1 MADPRTYRPAPGS
14 IPTEPGVYRF
24 RDEHGRV
31 IYVGKAKN
39 LRSRLSSYFADLSLL
54 HPRTR
59 RMVLAAAGVQWTVV
73 STEVEALQLEYT
85 WIKRYDL
92 RPHDGPDDL
101 RGRLHHLARARV
113 DRKSVV

>member
-73 STEVEALQLEYT
+73 ST
-85 WIKRYDL
+85 
-92 RPHDGPDDL
+92 
-101 RGRLHHLARARV
+101 
-113 DRKSVV
+113 